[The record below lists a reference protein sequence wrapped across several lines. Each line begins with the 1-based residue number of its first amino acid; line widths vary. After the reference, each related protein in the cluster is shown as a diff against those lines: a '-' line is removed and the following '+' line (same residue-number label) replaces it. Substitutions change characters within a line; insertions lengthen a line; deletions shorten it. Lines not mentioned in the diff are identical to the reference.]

1 MAQLNSSATI
11 GDMPTVDEAS
21 DLDGIGTCAIAED
34 VAMLEVTTP
43 LSVSEVADRIGLSAD
58 TLRWY
63 ERIGLLERVGRDASG
78 HRRYTAGDVEWLLLL
93 IRLRTTGMSVRDMKR
108 YAELV
113 RAGEHTEP
121 ERLAL
126 LEAHRE
132 AVAAHVDELQRHLA
146 VLDMKVAGYR
156 RNRQKAEP

>member
-1 MAQLNSSATI
+1 
-11 GDMPTVDEAS
+11 MPTVDEAP

-34 VAMLEVTTP
+34 VAASQLTSP
-43 LSVSEVADRIGLSAD
+43 LTVSEVAERTGLSTH

-63 ERIGLLERVGRDASG
+63 ERIGLLEQVGRDAAG

-93 IRLRTTGMSVRDMKR
+93 IRLRATGMSVRDMLR

-113 RAGEHTEP
+113 REGEHTEP

-126 LEAHRE
+126 LEAHRDGV
-132 AVAAHVDELQRHLA
+132 VAHIAELQGHLA
-146 VLDMKVAGYR
+146 VIEHKVRAYTGSAATR
-156 RNRQKAEP
+156 DDRPVSR